1 MANKRRLFI
10 ITGTSRGIGEA
21 LAGYLSNKNNLIVGL
36 SRSKNESL
44 QKLFEH
50 REGQYLH
57 FHLDLRY
64 PETIASVCQE
74 VFSQIDP
81 EKFLSITLINNAGML
96 EPIDQ
101 IADANI
107 QQMIHHIQVN
117 LTSTMVL
124 SSLFLKRVQHMAVE
138 KEILFLSSGAAKN
151 PYSGWSAYCSS
162 KAGVGM
168 FARVLHQEQTNQQ
181 YPAKV
186 VTIAPGVVET
196 TMQKTIR
203 TKNEHQFPAIDKFIK
218 LKDNDQLYTVEYV
231 ATTMG
236 EKILNNASVESGD
249 DIDLRK
255 L

>member
-1 MANKRRLFI
+1 MESKRRLFI

-44 QKLFEH
+44 EKLFEH

-57 FHLDLRY
+57 FQLDLRHA
-64 PETIASVCQE
+64 ETIAPVWQE

-81 EKFLSITLINNAGML
+81 EKYLSITLINNAGML

-101 IADANI
+101 IADVNI

-124 SSLFLKRVQHMAVE
+124 TSLFLQRVQHIAVE
-138 KEILFLSSGAAKN
+138 KEIIFLSSGAAKN

-162 KAGVGM
+162 KAGVWM
-168 FARVLHQEQTNQQ
+168 FARVLHQEQTNKQ

-186 VTIAPGVVET
+186 VAIAPGVVET
-196 TMQKTIR
+196 AMQKTIR
-203 TKNEHQFPAIDKFIK
+203 TKNEQQFPAIDKFVK
-218 LKDNDQLYTVEYV
+218 LKDEDQLYSVEYV
-231 ATTMG
+231 ANTIG
-236 EKILNNASVESGD
+236 DKILNNPMVDSGE